1 MNRRRIATAAAL
13 PLAVATLVLF
23 SACAREREAT
33 ERAAQTQRELVVV
46 SYGGAY
52 QEAQRKAFFQPFA
65 ARFDVTVREE
75 SWNGDFATLRAM
87 VESGDV
93 TWDVVGVDAYM
104 VLRGAAEGLLE
115 KIDYSRI
122 PNDDL
127 IPEAV
132 HEYGVATA
140 FYSTVLAYNTDRY
153 SGADA
158 HPVGWSQFWDV
169 QSFPGPRTL
178 RNHPVANLEIA
189 LLAAGVPRDE
199 LYPLDVDRAFAS
211 LDRVKEDVAVW
222 WEAGAQP
229 AQLLAAEEVWLGSAW
244 NGRIY
249 NTAQAGQPV
258 ALDWE
263 GGIIS
268 SDWWVI
274 PRGAKNADAAQDFI
288 AFASSADAQADLP
301 NFIPYG
307 PVNRTAI
314 ERLAPDVLK
323 DLPTAPENLA
333 KQVMIDAQWWN
344 ENLDQVRSRWNAW
357 LPD

>member
-1 MNRRRIATAAAL
+1 MNGRRIVTAAAL
-13 PLAVATLVLF
+13 PLALATLVF
-23 SACAREREAT
+23 CSACAGERGAT
-33 ERAAQTQRELVVV
+33 ERASQGQPELVVV
-46 SYGGAY
+46 SYGGSY
-52 QEAQRKAFFQPFA
+52 QAAQRKAFFQPFA
-65 ARFDVTVREE
+65 QRFDVTVLEK
-75 SWNGDFATLRAM
+75 SWNGDFDTLRAM

-115 KIDYSRI
+115 KIDYSRM

-127 IPEAV
+127 VPEAV

-153 SGADA
+153 SGTNA

-178 RNHPVANLEIA
+178 RNDPVANLEIA

-199 LYPLDVDRAFAS
+199 IYPMDVDRAFAS
-211 LDRVKEDVAVW
+211 LDRIKQDVTVW

-229 AQLLAAEEVWLGSAW
+229 AQLLAAGDVWLGSAW

-249 NTAQAGQPV
+249 SAAQAGQPV

-274 PRGAKNADAAQDFI
+274 PRGAKNSDAAQDFI
-288 AFASSADAQADLP
+288 AFASSADPQAALTS
-301 NFIPYG
+301 FIPYG
-307 PVNRTAI
+307 PVNRIAI
-314 ERLAPDVLK
+314 ERLEPDVLK

-344 ENLDQVRSRWNAW
+344 ANLDQVRARWNAW